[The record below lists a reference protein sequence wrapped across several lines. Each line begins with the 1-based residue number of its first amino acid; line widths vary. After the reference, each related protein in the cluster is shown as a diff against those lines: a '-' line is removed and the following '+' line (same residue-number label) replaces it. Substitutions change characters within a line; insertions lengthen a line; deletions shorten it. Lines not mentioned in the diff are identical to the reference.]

1 MEVLALVGV
10 FIKYAV
16 WGGYSL
22 AGSYVVRTGVQ
33 YYKDYV
39 ENVEREKE
47 THRY

>member
-33 YYKDYV
+33 YVKDYKESV
-39 ENVEREKE
+39 SKERM
-47 THRY
+47 

>member
-33 YYKDYV
+33 YCKDYMESV
-39 ENVEREKE
+39 NKEKE
-47 THRY
+47 EN

>member
-16 WGGYSL
+16 LSGYGL

-33 YYKDYV
+33 YVKDYKESV
-39 ENVEREKE
+39 EKE
-47 THRY
+47 KM